1 MKWNTIFRKLIPNE
15 DKFFPILNDMSLN
28 LLKCSEFAIKL
39 SQANTLEER
48 REIQRTIKFLE
59 TKGDGLIGVLYQE
72 LNNTFITPFD
82 REDMH
87 TLADDIDDV
96 IDRIHSTSKRVIM
109 YEPKRLSEHFA
120 KMSKIINEQ
129 CDLIVLA
136 VSELKNVQ
144 RNLKSIKEVCD
155 HLHFLENQADD
166 LYEHF
171 ITDVFQQE
179 NPNILE
185 LIKEKEIMQELERT
199 TDCADN
205 VGKSIKTIV
214 VKFA

>member
-1 MKWNTIFRKLIPNE
+1 MKWNTIFRKLIPKE
-15 DKFFPILNDMSLN
+15 EKFFPILNDMCSN
-28 LLKCSEFAIKL
+28 LVKCSEFAVKL
-39 SQANTLEER
+39 SRTDTLDER

-59 TKGDGLIGVLYQE
+59 TKGDGLISVLYRE

-87 TLADDIDDV
+87 ALADDIDNV
-96 IDRIHSTSKRVIM
+96 LDRIHSTSKRVIM
-109 YEPKRLSEHFA
+109 YEPKRLSEHFS
-120 KMSKIINEQ
+120 KMSGIINEQ
-129 CDLIVLA
+129 CGLILTA
-136 VSELKNVQ
+136 ISELRSVQ
-144 RNLKSIKEVCD
+144 KNLKSIKEVCD

-171 ITDVFQQE
+171 ITEVFKQE
-179 NPNILE
+179 NPDILE
-185 LIKEKEIMQELERT
+185 LMKEKEIMQELERT
-199 TDCADN
+199 TDDADN

>member
-15 DKFFPILNDMSLN
+15 DKFFPILNDMSSN
-28 LLKCSEFAIKL
+28 LLKCSQFAVKL
-39 SQANTLEER
+39 SQSKTLDER

-59 TKGDGLIGVLYQE
+59 TKGDGLVGVLYQE

-87 TLADDIDDV
+87 VLADDIDNV
-96 IDRIHSTSKRVIM
+96 LDRIHSTSKRVIM

-120 KMSKIINEQ
+120 KMSGIINEQ
-129 CDLIVLA
+129 CSLILTA
-136 VSELKNVQ
+136 ISELKNVQ
-144 RNLKSIKEVCD
+144 KNLKSIKEICD

-171 ITDVFQQE
+171 ITDIFEQE
-179 NPNILE
+179 NPDILE
-185 LIKEKEIMQELERT
+185 LMKEKEIMQELERT
-199 TDCADN
+199 TDDADN
-205 VGKSIKTIV
+205 VGKAIKTIV